1 MPLYALFRAYEAL
14 TQHSEIDFIR
24 KGVDGDPWASDRQQ
38 NIELVWSLR
47 LKLKLSHAICVF
59 AICAICF
66 MYYGHLFCVAQILL
80 SKPVE
85 WIKGMTN
92 LPERMKTSI
101 YVLFQFNN
109 NSRCTIHTVQN
120 YTHFKSYLLEKLQMV
135 SPWTLCQ

>member
-1 MPLYALFRAYEAL
+1 MPYLELMRPLGHPYKKLNIPKSKKGGRWGSLGVRQAMKYRACLEFKVKALVESCNLCKIMY
-14 TQHSEIDFIR
+14 T
-24 KGVDGDPWASDRQQ
+24 
-38 NIELVWSLR
+38 
-47 LKLKLSHAICVF
+47 
-59 AICAICF
+59 ICF
-66 MYYGHLFCVAQILL
+66 MYYGHLFGVAQILL
-80 SKPVE
+80 SKPVD

-101 YVLFQFNN
+101 EVLFQLNN